1 MFRAGQAAKLNH
13 CKLIACNCRIVQLAV
28 ITDLIDQPTDLVVLL
43 HSFENCLIRRINAEV
58 GSQFIQYMG
67 TKLLPKML
75 IADFCVFKRHV
86 TEADKKVRILDNLHI
101 LHRIQMLLLQMLLKT
116 TCGRARFCCHLCI
129 EEIVPTLQC
138 TLHQRTGIVADTG

>member
-1 MFRAGQAAKLNH
+1 MFRAGQAAELNH
-13 CKLIACNCRIVQLAV
+13 CKLIACNCGIIQFAI
-28 ITDLIDQPTDLVVLL
+28 ITDLINQAADLVVLF
-43 HSFENCLIRRINAEV
+43 HSFENSLIRGINAEV

-101 LHRIQMLLLQMLLKT
+101 LHRIQVLLLQMLLKT
-116 TCGRARFCCHLCI
+116 TCCRACFCCHLCI